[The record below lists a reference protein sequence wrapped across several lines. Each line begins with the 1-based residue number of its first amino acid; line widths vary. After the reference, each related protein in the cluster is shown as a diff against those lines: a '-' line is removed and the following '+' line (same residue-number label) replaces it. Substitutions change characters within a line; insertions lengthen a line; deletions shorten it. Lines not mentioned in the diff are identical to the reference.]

1 MTGAGMAGAGRTIRV
16 LLADDHPV
24 YLEGLRMLLDTV
36 DGLTVVGV
44 APDGA
49 ALVELAATVPADV
62 VVVDLDMPELDGAEA
77 TRALLATRPDL
88 GILVLT
94 MHDEEA
100 TVIRALRAGA
110 RGYVLKSAGPDAI
123 GRAIATVAHG
133 DTWFTGPIGERVRA
147 AVARG
152 ARPGPMGELSARES
166 EVLDLVARGLDN
178 HAIARRLFLSTKTVQ
193 NHVSTILA
201 KLTVTTRA
209 EAVARARDA
218 GLGE

>member
-1 MTGAGMAGAGRTIRV
+1 MTIRV

-36 DGLTVVGV
+36 AGLDVVGV
-44 APDGA
+44 ATDGA
-49 ALVELAATVPADV
+49 ALVALAATVPADV
-62 VVVDLDMPELDGAEA
+62 AVVDLDMPGLDGAEA
-77 TRALLATRPDL
+77 TRALLDAHP
-88 GILVLT
+88 GMGVVVLT

-100 TVIRALRAGA
+100 TVVRALRVGA

-123 GRAIATVAHG
+123 ARAITAVAHG
-133 DTWFTGPIGERVRA
+133 DTWFTGSVGERVRA
-147 AVARG
+147 VVARG
-152 ARPGPMGELSARES
+152 PGRGPLGELSARES

-193 NHVSTILA
+193 NHVSAILG
-201 KLTVTTRA
+201 KLGVVGRA

-218 GLGE
+218 GLGT